1 MQVHSTIST
10 SVNFNVNYNKKSYQA
25 LLLWPKQYQL
35 SKPNVDYSGNE
46 PAAYDFDNYEVKL
59 SAFDYA
65 FISYNISSAKNQ
77 VINRVTLN
85 NDVVINTNEN
95 IPKWRFIILV
105 WACQFRILFT
115 KGFAET
121 MKMNVNPDTMNFFIR
136 VYRLS
141 IPQIQMLIPMVLDV

>member
-1 MQVHSTIST
+1 
-10 SVNFNVNYNKKSYQA
+10 
-25 LLLWPKQYQL
+25 
-35 SKPNVDYSGNE
+35 
-46 PAAYDFDNYEVKL
+46 
-59 SAFDYA
+59 
-65 FISYNISSAKNQ
+65 

-95 IPKWRFIILV
+95 IPEVKIHNFSVGMPIPYM
-105 WACQFRILFT
+105 LFT

-141 IPQIQMLIPMVLDV
+141 IPQIPNVDTNGFGCLTSCRK

>member
-1 MQVHSTIST
+1 
-10 SVNFNVNYNKKSYQA
+10 
-25 LLLWPKQYQL
+25 
-35 SKPNVDYSGNE
+35 
-46 PAAYDFDNYEVKL
+46 
-59 SAFDYA
+59 
-65 FISYNISSAKNQ
+65 

-95 IPKWRFIILV
+95 IEVKIHNFSVGMPIPYM
-105 WACQFRILFT
+105 LFT

-141 IPQIQMLIPMVLDV
+141 IRNGFGF